1 MMRCVFIFMLL
12 VGLATRSSV
21 AQSLDLPTRNAGA
34 YYTYVDDPSDITIEV
49 KVWGSV
55 QNPGLYEVRQGLNL
69 STLLT
74 LAGGPLT
81 SSRGPRMK
89 SALTLRLYRLQPG
102 GQYVTLYETLM
113 QDELIALDQDPVLTH
128 GDMLVVDEK
137 VRQSFGWRDGLSV
150 LTALGTIALV
160 IERVASSN

>member
-12 VGLATRSSV
+12 VGFATKGGV
-21 AQSLDLPTRNAGA
+21 AQSLDIPERNSGA
-34 YYTYVDDPSDITIEV
+34 YYRYVDDPSDITIEV

-74 LAGGPLT
+74 LAGGPLAT
-81 SSRGPRMK
+81 GRGPRLK
-89 SALTLRLYRLQPG
+89 STLTLRLSRLQPS
-102 GQYVTLYETLM
+102 GQYVTIYETLM
-113 QDELIALDQDPVLTH
+113 QDELLALDQDPVLAH

-137 VRQSFGWRDGLSV
+137 VRQTFGWRDGLSV
-150 LTALGTIALV
+150 LTALGTIVLV